1 MVQTEESQTKSTY
14 GLSESSALATDLRY
28 VDENECCTIDWRRL
42 GVPMGGLGGGTI
54 GRGFRGEFC
63 RYQLVPG
70 LYEFQTVETNT
81 VRSLHAQLSPFIN
94 VPSLSMD

>member
-1 MVQTEESQTKSTY
+1 MVQTEKSQTKSTH

-28 VDENECCTIDWRRL
+28 VGENECWTIDLRRL

-81 VRSLHAQLSPFIN
+81 VRSLYTKRSASTN
-94 VPSLSMD
+94 VPSLSMN